1 MVREVEKEGRS
12 VTRTAEAFGFSR
24 PAFYQIK
31 AAFDDKGLSGL
42 IPQKRGPRGRHKLSA
57 EIMDYAVSQRGENPD
72 IGVPELLNMIKR
84 NFGLTV
90 HRRSL
95 ERALKQEKKN
105 GRRKGDGET
114 EGFPKGR
121 NGGGLRVAPLQA
133 IFGGVFGRG
142 GQRPCEAWARRMDE
156 SDKLSARLIA
166 DARSENGDD
175 GKRSGDTGSV

>member
-1 MVREVEKEGRS
+1 MKNGDEKTRLLFEQGTLNKKADKVKDPLFRGSDFFDPRDLVQVKYEMVRKVEKEGRS

-57 EIMDYAVSQRGENPD
+57 EIMDYAISQQGDNPD

-95 ERALKQEKKN
+95 ERALKKEKK
-105 GRRKGDGET
+105 
-114 EGFPKGR
+114 
-121 NGGGLRVAPLQA
+121 
-133 IFGGVFGRG
+133 
-142 GQRPCEAWARRMDE
+142 
-156 SDKLSARLIA
+156 
-166 DARSENGDD
+166 
-175 GKRSGDTGSV
+175 KREMER